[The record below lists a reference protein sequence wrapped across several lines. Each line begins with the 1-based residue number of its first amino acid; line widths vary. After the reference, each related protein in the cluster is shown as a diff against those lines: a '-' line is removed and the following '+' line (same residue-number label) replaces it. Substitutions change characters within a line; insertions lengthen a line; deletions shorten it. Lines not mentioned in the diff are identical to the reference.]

1 MSYFF
6 HSIRTLSFWR
16 YALFSQAAALKLLA
30 TVGALY
36 TFMEIMDFLNIYTK
50 DQYSKYAIF
59 PIIFVAIIY
68 VIVTRRPVSRISYKV
83 PKRDLIIE
91 VKIADLF
98 VQAGDIVVSSST
110 TFDTDISNGLISPDS
125 LQGQLALKFFQG
137 NTTEIDRQLTVG
149 LSGIA
154 STVNSVMP
162 GKQEE
167 YPMGTVVKIT
177 SGSKIFYFFAMSRF
191 NAQGNASST
200 TRDVEES
207 LEKLWQFIAN
217 QGNLKDIAV
226 PLIGTGRG
234 RLDLPRKKM
243 VEKIAQSF
251 ADASKSR
258 VFCNKLTIV
267 VHPSDADR
275 FEVNLFEVRDYLV
288 QSLHF

>member
-6 HSIRTLSFWR
+6 RSIRTLSFWR
-16 YALFSQAAALKLLA
+16 YALLSRAAVLKLLA
-30 TVGALY
+30 TVGAIY

-50 DQYSKYAIF
+50 DQYSKYAIL
-59 PIIFVAIIY
+59 PIVFVAIIY
-68 VIVTRRPVSRISYKV
+68 VIVTRRPVSRISYKI
-83 PKRDLIIE
+83 PKRDIIIE

-98 VQAGDIVVSSST
+98 LQPGDVVVSTST
-110 TFDTDISNGLISPDS
+110 TFDTDISSGLISPDS

-149 LSGIA
+149 LSGTA
-154 STVNSVMP
+154 PTVNPAMP
-162 GKQEE
+162 GKQDE
-167 YPMGTVVKIT
+167 YPMGTVAKVAG
-177 SGSKIFYFFAMSRF
+177 GSKTFYFFAMSRF
-191 NAQGNASST
+191 NAHGNASST
-200 TRDVEES
+200 IRDVEES
-207 LEKLWQFIAN
+207 LDKLWQFIAN
-217 QGNLKDIAV
+217 QGNLNDIAV

-234 RLDLPRKKM
+234 RLDIPRKKM
-243 VEKIAQSF
+243 AEKIAQSF

-275 FEVNLFEVRDYLV
+275 FAVNLFEVRDYLV

>member
-1 MSYFF
+1 M
-6 HSIRTLSFWR
+6 
-16 YALFSQAAALKLLA
+16 
-30 TVGALY
+30 
-36 TFMEIMDFLNIYTK
+36 
-50 DQYSKYAIF
+50 
-59 PIIFVAIIY
+59 
-68 VIVTRRPVSRISYKV
+68 
-83 PKRDLIIE
+83 
-91 VKIADLF
+91 
-98 VQAGDIVVSSST
+98 
-110 TFDTDISNGLISPDS
+110 
-125 LQGQLALKFFQG
+125 
-137 NTTEIDRQLTVG
+137 
-149 LSGIA
+149 
-154 STVNSVMP
+154 
-162 GKQEE
+162 
-167 YPMGTVVKIT
+167 
-177 SGSKIFYFFAMSRF
+177 
-191 NAQGNASST
+191 T